1 MLHKSWLGTALA
13 VWLLVQSAAPA
24 GQSPTA
30 LTIDANDSQVVILVG
45 KAGMLSFAGHAHE
58 VVAPAVHGRVT
69 FDPMDWPHAS
79 VSLEFDAA
87 ALRVTGKGESASD
100 VPAVQRAMLGDQV
113 LDVTRFPKIAFESRR
128 VSVALHGASAADV
141 AIEGDMTLHGT
152 SRPMTIRASATMDAA
167 GRVTARGSFTLKQT
181 DFGMVPVTAAG
192 GTIRVKDV
200 LDIQFVLKASP
211 SHETD
216 TRH

>member
-1 MLHKSWLGTALA
+1 MLQKSWLGTALA

-30 LTIDANDSQVVILVG
+30 LTINANDSQVVILVG

-113 LDVTRFPKIAFESRR
+113 LDVTRFPKIAFQSRR

-152 SRPMTIRASATMDAA
+152 TRPMTIRATAALDAA

-192 GTIRVKDV
+192 GTIRVKDE

>member
-1 MLHKSWLGTALA
+1 MLHRSWWGATIA
-13 VWLLVQSAAPA
+13 VWLLAQSAAPT
-24 GQSPTA
+24 GLGPTV
-30 LTIDANDSQVVILVG
+30 LTIDGSNSQVVILVG

-100 VPAVQRAMLGDQV
+100 VPAVQRAMLSDQV
-113 LDVTRFPKIAFESRR
+113 LDVTRFPEIGFQSRH

-152 SRPMTIRASATMDAA
+152 TRPMTIRASATMDAA
-167 GRVTARGSFTLKQT
+167 GCVTAKGSFTLKQT

-192 GTIRVKDV
+192 GTIRVKDN

-211 SHETD
+211 ANETAPS
-216 TRH
+216 R